1 MSAPWLFLPEIPVS
15 APSTARVHADEAR
28 HATGSRRLRA
38 GDSVRLFNGRG
49 QIADAQMTLLNTN
62 GSLDVSVSAV
72 HTAARAQ
79 PDVEIACAIP
89 KGDRLTTLLESIAP
103 LAASRLTPIRCT
115 HSVVTWSPANAM
127 RAARVMI
134 AACKQSQQPWLP
146 VVAAESSPIQ
156 VTRDAVARGRR
167 VLMAHPGGIPIDTAL
182 ARSSPADQPLTILI
196 GPEGGFSTEEAD
208 AVIALGGE
216 FISLGS
222 AILRIELA
230 VGCVLARLRM

>member
-1 MSAPWLFLPEIPVS
+1 MSVPWLFLPELPVS
-15 APSTARVHADEAR
+15 APSTCRVHADEAR
-28 HATGSRRLRA
+28 HATGSRRLRV
-38 GDSVRLFNGRG
+38 GDAVRLFNGSG
-49 QIADAQMTLLNTN
+49 QIADAALSILNSN
-62 GSLDVSVSAV
+62 GSLDVTVSAV
-72 HTAARAQ
+72 HTAARTQ

-103 LAASRLTPIRCT
+103 LAASRLTPLRCA

-146 VVAAESSPIQ
+146 IVAAESSPIQ
-156 VTRDAVARGRR
+156 VTRDAIARGRR
-167 VLMAHPGGIPIDTAL
+167 VLMAHPGGESLDSAL
-182 ARSSPADQPLTILI
+182 ARSSVANQPLTILI

-216 FISLGS
+216 SISLGS

-230 VGCVLARLRM
+230 VGSALARLRM